1 MSRCLHLQRAKVEI
15 NAHWMTR
22 LYQKPNETRYAW
34 TSVTIGLV
42 VVLLIFL
49 LVPLTQ
55 MFEPPSQDETVLEA
69 IEVSVAPPP
78 PPLPPLELSPPPE
91 DPDPPP
97 PELTTP
103 PSMPTLEQM
112 QLLLNPGTGGDLSLE
127 LGLDLNFQTESA
139 EQLID
144 LFGFD
149 ELDQVPHV
157 KRYGRFN
164 YRSVLQRRGVGGY
177 VELLIFIDTSGRVE
191 VQEVLSY
198 SHREFIAAAKAG
210 AAATRFSPPVRN
222 GQPVRAKYSWRIE
235 FRMDR

>member
-1 MSRCLHLQRAKVEI
+1 MSRCLHPQRAKVEI

-55 MFEPPSQDETVLEA
+55 MFEPPPQDETVLEA

-78 PPLPPLELSPPPE
+78 PPLPSLELSPPAE
-91 DPDPPP
+91 DADPPP
-97 PELTTP
+97 PELKTP

-127 LGLDLNFQTESA
+127 LGLDLNFQSESA

-210 AAATRFSPPVRN
+210 AAATRFSPPLRN